1 MSEEKKDSIIER
13 ITKVRLRW
21 YIVVGISIGFVIG
34 GVNAFISYSEPSTTE
49 PLFTWKEYQN
59 VKYKMCPED
68 YLWYDGHVN
77 GCVPNGLV
85 GQISASEGYVHQYPT
100 TTNQDGTTSFNPS
113 D

>member
-1 MSEEKKDSIIER
+1 MDKKEDSIIEK

-21 YIVVGISIGFVIG
+21 YVVIGIIFGFGIG
-34 GVNAFISYSEPSTTE
+34 GVNVFLTYSDTTS
-49 PLFTWKEYQN
+49 PNPDFSWTEYQN

-77 GCVPNGLV
+77 GCVSNGLV
-85 GQISASEGYVHQYPT
+85 GQISASEGYVNQYPT
-100 TTNQDGTTSFNPS
+100 VMNDDGTNDFQAP